1 MHARKLGA
9 GGRDV
14 DCKAPAFCTIRIALA
29 LRGAWAKGM
38 HLPLAAAPIL
48 LVLNALPALAQ
59 PLSDSPADT
68 EAQSL
73 PALPELTAARLNR
86 MCSPAGMMQ
95 YAFGETGVPGST
107 KVEQI
112 ISPGFAMPASFAPF
126 ERAKP
131 MATAWSNRL
140 FQMTYSFKLAD
151 EDEAQDIMSAIGDVL
166 EEEAG
171 WTYVERDF
179 DTTPLSMINAVG
191 WLSFEKAVEAEG
203 APTRVFLALD
213 HGLGEVTLTCSR
225 EDLTR
230 VQFGEAFGRLP
241 EGTPRPAM
249 PEVAIPPA
257 LDPVRCADEAV
268 LAEMRDLIADA
279 RFADRFSARMLERT
293 SYRDRLTTWMIWK
306 LDQSGKID
314 TMEIVGLVIQASGY
328 ASPDGNPLAA
338 MKKVLDMLPIV
349 KRMGEAQ
356 NAGDPQGLCLA
367 LADFQIWIMEVDA
380 LTSKQTEAA
389 HAALEAKA
397 RELGVSLD

>member
-1 MHARKLGA
+1 MN
-9 GGRDV
+9 
-14 DCKAPAFCTIRIALA
+14 FS
-29 LRGAWAKGM
+29 
-38 HLPLAAAPIL
+38 LAAAPIM
-48 LVLNALPALAQ
+48 LVLAGFPALAQ
-59 PLSDSPADT
+59 PLASNAGDAPPNG
-68 EAQSL
+68 QS
-73 PALPELTAARLNR
+73 AVSGLTAARLNR

-95 YAFGETGVPGST
+95 YAFGETAVPGST

-112 ISPGFAMPASFAPF
+112 ISPGFTMPASFAPF
-126 ERAKP
+126 ARAKP

-151 EDEAQDIMSAIGDVL
+151 EEEAQDIMAQIGDVL

-171 WTYVERDF
+171 WIYVERDF
-179 DTTPLSMINAVG
+179 DNTPLSMISAVG
-191 WLSFEKAVEAEG
+191 WLSFEKVVEVDG

-230 VQFGEAFGRLP
+230 AQFGEAFGRLP
-241 EGTPRPAM
+241 EGTPRPAL

-268 LAEMRDLIADA
+268 LAGMRDLIAEE

-314 TMEIVGLVIQASGY
+314 AMEIVGLVMKASGY

-338 MKKVLDMLPIV
+338 MEKVLDMLPIV
-349 KRMGEAQ
+349 KRMGDAQ
-356 NAGDPQGLCLA
+356 KAGEPQSMCLA
-367 LADFQIWIMEVDA
+367 LADFQSWIAEVDA
-380 LTSKQTEAA
+380 LTGKQTAAA

>member
-1 MHARKLGA
+1 MR
-9 GGRDV
+9 
-14 DCKAPAFCTIRIALA
+14 FS
-29 LRGAWAKGM
+29 
-38 HLPLAAAPIL
+38 LAAAPIL
-48 LVLNALPALAQ
+48 LVLAGFPALAQ
-59 PLSDSPADT
+59 PVAESPAN
-68 EAQSL
+68 EAADGP
-73 PALPELTAARLNR
+73 PAAATLTAAQLNR

-95 YAFGETGVPGST
+95 YSFGETGVPGST

-151 EDEAQDIMSAIGDVL
+151 EDEAQDIMAQIGEVL

-171 WTYVERDF
+171 WTYVARDF
-179 DTTPLSMINAVG
+179 DNTPLSMINAVG
-191 WLSFEKAVEAEG
+191 WLSFEKAVEADG

-268 LAEMRDLIADA
+268 LAEMRSLIAEE
-279 RFADRFSARMLERT
+279 RFTDRFSAIMLERT

-314 TMEIVGLVIQASGY
+314 TMEIVGLVMKASGY
-328 ASPDGNPLAA
+328 ASPDGNPFAA
-338 MKKVLDMLPIV
+338 MKKVLDMLPIL

-356 NAGDPQGLCLA
+356 KADNPPALCLA
-367 LADFQIWIMEVDA
+367 LADFQSWIGEVDA

-389 HAALEAKA
+389 HGALEAKA